1 MANKNLLDI
10 SANAFSE
17 IKAWKTITI
26 ILTALCVSLGF
37 ALISAS
43 KSTRVIIMP
52 YSVAT
57 STGHVTVDLQLT
69 GEIRDT
75 PQEYIAN
82 LAIAD
87 LGLILNY
94 TPENVE
100 TQFRRFLNRLTTP
113 TYGKQSSALLAEA
126 ATVKM
131 KDFSQYFAPSSS
143 SSNEKALVVS
153 YQNNSISVRVTGQL
167 IRMMAG
173 KEVARNTV
181 VYTLTYTQESDGRLS
196 VDAITNSSR

>member
-17 IKAWKTITI
+17 IKAWKTVTV
-26 ILTALCVSLGF
+26 ILTALCVCLGF

-57 STGHVTVDLQLT
+57 ATGHTTVNMQLT

-113 TYGKQSSALLAEA
+113 TYGRQSSSLLAEA

-131 KDFSQYFAPSSS
+131 KDFSQFFAPASSA
-143 SSNEKALVVS
+143 NAKAVVVS
-153 YQNNSISVRVTGQL
+153 YQGNSINVRVSGQL
-167 IRMMAG
+167 VRMMAG

-196 VDAITNSSR
+196 VDAITNASR